1 MLYSCRHV
9 NSLVTETS
17 QPRITTFFLAV
28 VCFVLCGRVCGLLF
42 LLVAVVWWLFVVFLC
57 AFIYGNNYL
66 WFLLFFCVL
75 MFDIY
80 FFWTELIFF
89 AFFLVFWQT
98 LAGVLL
104 LPSAGFLIIF
114 CCVFCTYIYVY
125 DYLWFLLF
133 SVCFYLIFFVCLTK
147 FMFFCFSCLL
157 ATLQVVMFLLPVAC
171 LMIVY
176 CVFLCLHL
184 YKDKSLFAIFGCGL
198 FVCFLFF
205 CTHFVH
211 WCFHCLFSC
220 RFLN

>member
-1 MLYSCRHV
+1 MV
-9 NSLVTETS
+9 
-17 QPRITTFFLAV
+17 PAFFSMCYCLIFIFFERNL
-28 VCFVLCGRVCGLLF
+28 CFF
-42 LLVAVVWWLFVVFLC
+42 HSS
-57 AFIYGNNYL
+57 
-66 WFLLFFCVL
+66 LFFG
-75 MFDIY
+75 
-80 FFWTELIFF
+80 
-89 AFFLVFWQT
+89 QT
-98 LAGVLL
+98 LTGALL
-104 LPSAGFLIIF
+104 LPSTGFLIIF

-157 ATLQVVMFLLPVAC
+157 ATLQVVVFLLSVAC

-205 CTHFVH
+205 LYSFCSLVFSLFV
-211 WCFHCLFSC
+211 
-220 RFLN
+220 FLQGFFG